1 MGRIFPDWSPL
12 KLGIGPNLLYE
23 AVAYVAGMK
32 KEAIVSAVSAEG
44 DAGKAVEKL
53 LLGKEQTSFFA
64 EDLTI
69 GDVYRE
75 CEAIATSEGK
85 KSQREKLLAVRK
97 LFANAEPLEGRYL
110 ARLILGELRIGIGE
124 GNVRDAVA
132 RAFSLDP
139 ALVDHAYQAMNDLG
153 EVARLARQGE
163 MALSAVH
170 IEVFRRVKM
179 MLAQQGSIS
188 EMVAEH
194 GKVAAEYQYDGTR
207 IQFHKRG
214 GEVRIYS
221 RKLEEVTNALPDVIT
236 KLTAATSHDVI
247 LDGEAVATK
256 DERPMPFQFVLRTI
270 RRKYDIEAHA
280 EKMELV
286 PYIFDILSLDGETLI
301 DLPFHERR
309 RRLEEALTGHVAP
322 QKVSD
327 DPRALEEFYNAAL
340 DAGHEGIMVKDLD
353 SLYQP
358 GVRGKHWIKVKPEVD
373 TLDLAV
379 IGGEWGE
386 GRRAHLFGSFLL
398 ACQDRGQLLA
408 VGKVATGISDEML
421 ATIYETMKDLVI
433 SQSGKE
439 VTFEPQLVFEVGYSE
454 IQTSP
459 NYASG
464 FALRFPV
471 SSGSGTTRAWTRS
484 RPSSP
489 SGHAF
494 SANRS
499 PDDPVPLP
507 LLVPLHEGVVLGE
520 EAVDL
525 LEGHLAVEVGVPGI
539 YLGPFLVLQDDLDI
553 GRGLVREPV
562 DHLEG
567 DGGASSSLPVVIIS
581 LKVVAPRA

>member
-1 MGRIFPDWSPL
+1 MLFREFSEICERLEAIPGRLEMINILSLELPRLDDRELPVFVRFIMGRIFPDWSPL

-23 AVAYVAGMK
+23 AVAYVAGRK
-32 KEAIVSAVSAEG
+32 KEVIVSAVSAEG

-64 EDLTI
+64 EDLSI

-97 LFANAEPLEGRYL
+97 LFANAKPLEGRYL

-124 GNVRDAVA
+124 GNVRDAIA
-132 RAFSLDP
+132 KAFSLDP
-139 ALVDHAYQAMNDLG
+139 AEVDHAFQAMNDLG

-163 MALSAVH
+163 KALSAVH
-170 IEVFRRVKM
+170 IEVFRPIKM
-179 MLAQQGSIS
+179 MLAQQGSIGD
-188 EMVAEH
+188 MVREH
-194 GKVAAEYQYDGTR
+194 GKVAAEYKYDGTR

-214 GEVRIYS
+214 DEIRIYS
-221 RKLEEVTNALPDVIT
+221 RKLEEVTGALPDVI
-236 KLTAATSHDVI
+236 KRLTAATSHDVI

-256 DERPMPFQFVLRTI
+256 DGRPMPFQFVLRRF
-270 RRKYDIEAHA
+270 RRKYDIEAQA
-280 EKMELV
+280 EKIKLV
-286 PYIFDILSLDGETLI
+286 PYIFDILVLDGETLI

-309 RRLEEALTGHVAP
+309 RRLEWALTGHVAP

-327 DPRALEEFYNAAL
+327 DPRTLEEFYNAAL

-439 VTFEPQLVFEVGYSE
+439 VTFEPQLVIEVGYSE
-454 IQTSP
+454 IQASP

-464 FALRFPV
+464 FALRFPRFIRIRDDKGV
-471 SSGSGTTRAWTRS
+471 DEIETLDSLTS
-484 RPSSP
+484 RFQRQSQS
-489 SGHAF
+489 
-494 SANRS
+494 
-499 PDDPVPLP
+499 
-507 LLVPLHEGVVLGE
+507 
-520 EAVDL
+520 
-525 LEGHLAVEVGVPGI
+525 
-539 YLGPFLVLQDDLDI
+539 
-553 GRGLVREPV
+553 
-562 DHLEG
+562 
-567 DGGASSSLPVVIIS
+567 
-581 LKVVAPRA
+581 

>member
-1 MGRIFPDWSPL
+1 MLFREFSEICERLEAIPGRLEMIDLLAGELTRLDDRELPIFVRFIMGRIFPDWSPL

-23 AVAYVAGMK
+23 AVAYVAGRK
-32 KEAIVSAVSAEG
+32 KGAIVSAVSAEG
-44 DAGKAVEKL
+44 DAGKAVEKV

-132 RAFSLDP
+132 KASSLDP
-139 ALVDHAYQAMNDLG
+139 ALVDHAFQAMNDLG
-153 EVARLARQGE
+153 EVARLARGGE

-170 IEVFRRVKM
+170 IEVFRPVKM

-188 EMVAEH
+188 EMVSEH
-194 GKVAAEYQYDGTR
+194 GKVAAEYKYDGTR
-207 IQFHKRG
+207 IQFHKKG
-214 GEVRIYS
+214 DKIRIYS
-221 RKLEEVTNALPDVIT
+221 RKLEDVTGALPDVIT

-247 LDGEAVATK
+247 LDGEAVAIK
-256 DERPMPFQFVLRTI
+256 DGKPMPFQFVLRRF
-270 RRKYDIEAHA
+270 RRKYDVLAQA
-280 EKMELV
+280 EKIELV
-286 PYIFDILSLDGETLI
+286 PYIFDILVLDGETLI

-309 RRLEEALTGHVAP
+309 RRLEDALTGHVAP

-327 DPRALEEFYNAAL
+327 DPRAVEEFYNAAL

-398 ACQDRGQLLA
+398 ACQDRGRLLA

-454 IQTSP
+454 IQASP

-464 FALRFPV
+464 FALRFPRFNRIRDDKGV
-471 SSGSGTTRAWTRS
+471 DEIETLDSIRS
-484 RPSSP
+484 RFQRQSQS
-489 SGHAF
+489 
-494 SANRS
+494 
-499 PDDPVPLP
+499 
-507 LLVPLHEGVVLGE
+507 
-520 EAVDL
+520 
-525 LEGHLAVEVGVPGI
+525 
-539 YLGPFLVLQDDLDI
+539 
-553 GRGLVREPV
+553 
-562 DHLEG
+562 
-567 DGGASSSLPVVIIS
+567 
-581 LKVVAPRA
+581 

>member
-1 MGRIFPDWSPL
+1 MLFREFSEICERLEAIPGRLEMIDILSLELPRLDDRELPIFVRFIMGRIFPDWSPL

-23 AVAYVAGMK
+23 AVAYVAGRK
-32 KEAIVSAVSAEG
+32 KEVIVAAVSAEG

-97 LFANAEPLEGRYL
+97 LFANAKPLEGRYL

-124 GNVRDAVA
+124 GNVRDAIA
-132 RAFSLDP
+132 KAFSLDP
-139 ALVDHAYQAMNDLG
+139 AEVDHAFQAMNDLG

-163 MALSAVH
+163 KAISAVH
-170 IEVFRRVKM
+170 IEVFRPIKM
-179 MLAQQGSIS
+179 MLAQQGSIKD
-188 EMVAEH
+188 MVREH
-194 GKVAAEYQYDGTR
+194 GKVAAEYKYDGTR
-207 IQFHKRG
+207 IQFHKKG

-221 RKLEEVTNALPDVIT
+221 RKLEDVTGALPDVIT

-256 DERPMPFQFVLRTI
+256 DGRPMPFQFVLRRF
-270 RRKYDIEAHA
+270 RRKYDIEAQA
-280 EKMELV
+280 EKIELV
-286 PYIFDILSLDGETLI
+286 PYIFDILVLDGETLS

-309 RRLEEALTGHVAP
+309 RRLEEALTSHVAP

-327 DPRALEEFYNAAL
+327 DPRAVEEFYNSAL

-454 IQTSP
+454 IQASP

-464 FALRFPV
+464 FALRFPRFNRIRDDKGV
-471 SSGSGTTRAWTRS
+471 DEIETLESIRS
-484 RPSSP
+484 RFQRQSQS
-489 SGHAF
+489 
-494 SANRS
+494 
-499 PDDPVPLP
+499 
-507 LLVPLHEGVVLGE
+507 
-520 EAVDL
+520 
-525 LEGHLAVEVGVPGI
+525 
-539 YLGPFLVLQDDLDI
+539 
-553 GRGLVREPV
+553 
-562 DHLEG
+562 
-567 DGGASSSLPVVIIS
+567 
-581 LKVVAPRA
+581 

>member
-1 MGRIFPDWSPL
+1 MLFREFSEICERLEAIPGRLEMIDILSLELPRLDDRELPIFVRFIMGRIFPDWSPL

-23 AVAYVAGMK
+23 AIAYVAGRK
-32 KEAIVSAVSAEG
+32 KEVIVAAVSAEG

-69 GDVYRE
+69 GDVYQE

-97 LFANAEPLEGRYL
+97 LFANAKPLEGRYL

-124 GNVRDAVA
+124 GNVRDAIA
-132 RAFSLDP
+132 KAFSLDP
-139 ALVDHAYQAMNDLG
+139 AEVDHAFQAMNDLG

-163 MALSAVH
+163 KALSAVH
-170 IEVFRRVKM
+170 IEVFRPIKM
-179 MLAQQGSIS
+179 MLAQQGSI
-188 EMVAEH
+188 EDMVREH
-194 GKVAAEYQYDGTR
+194 GKVAAEYKYDGTR
-207 IQFHKRG
+207 IQFHKKG
-214 GEVRIYS
+214 DEVRIYS
-221 RKLEEVTNALPDVIT
+221 RKLEDVTGALPDVIT

-256 DERPMPFQFVLRTI
+256 DGRPMPFQFVLRRF
-270 RRKYDIEAHA
+270 RRKYDIEAQA
-280 EKMELV
+280 EKIKLV
-286 PYIFDILSLDGETLI
+286 PYIFDILVLDGETLI

-309 RRLEEALTGHVAP
+309 RRLEEALTSHVAP

-327 DPRALEEFYNAAL
+327 DPRAVEEFYNSAL

-454 IQTSP
+454 IQASP

-464 FALRFPV
+464 FALRFPRFNRIRDDKGV
-471 SSGSGTTRAWTRS
+471 DEIETLESIRS
-484 RPSSP
+484 RFQRQSQS
-489 SGHAF
+489 
-494 SANRS
+494 
-499 PDDPVPLP
+499 
-507 LLVPLHEGVVLGE
+507 
-520 EAVDL
+520 
-525 LEGHLAVEVGVPGI
+525 
-539 YLGPFLVLQDDLDI
+539 
-553 GRGLVREPV
+553 
-562 DHLEG
+562 
-567 DGGASSSLPVVIIS
+567 
-581 LKVVAPRA
+581 